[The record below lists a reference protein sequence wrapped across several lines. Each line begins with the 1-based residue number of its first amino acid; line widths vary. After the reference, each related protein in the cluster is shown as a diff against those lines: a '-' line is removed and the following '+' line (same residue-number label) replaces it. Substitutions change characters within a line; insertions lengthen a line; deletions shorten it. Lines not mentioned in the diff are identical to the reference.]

1 MHFDTDA
8 LQGQA
13 HRFMPKHLQ
22 ALMGK
27 AQAAINSGVD
37 DAMEGVARRTFL
49 KVSAASGFALGA
61 FPLVAA
67 AQRAGSATAPA
78 GLKPFEQPSAFVRID
93 ADGTVTV
100 TINRLEF
107 GQGVQTGLPM
117 ILAEELDADWSK
129 VRSVHGDAS
138 AAYADPLMGMHLTG
152 GSNSIKNSYTQYR
165 ELGARTRAMLVSAAA
180 AQWGVDA
187 SALRTSNGFVVGPG
201 GKKLGYGALAEAAMK
216 QAVPE
221 KVALKDPKQFRL
233 IGKPTGRLDA
243 QAKSSGQQDYG
254 IDVRLPGML
263 TAVVAR
269 PPVFGGKVKSL
280 DDSAAKAIKGVKAVL
295 RVPTDRGGE
304 GVAVVADGYWPAKLG
319 RDALKVEWDTSAV
332 GKPDSTALLA
342 QYREL
347 ATKPGLVAMQAD
359 MAPLA
364 GAAHKI
370 SAEFVFPY
378 LAHAPMEPPNCTIQL
393 DGDTAELWMG
403 TQMPGLD
410 AMAAAKTLGL
420 PPQNIQVHTQMA
432 GGGFG
437 RRAIPSSDYVVE
449 ACGVAKAVR
458 TAGISAP
465 VRTLWSREDDI
476 KGGYYRPMHVHRAEI
491 GFDAKGR
498 ILAWD
503 HTIVGQSIIKGSPFE
518 AFMVKNGIDATAIEG
533 MKEPYDV
540 PMKLSVHHPE
550 VNVPVLWWRSVG
562 STHTAYVMET
572 LIDEV
577 ARATQQDPV
586 AYRMALMGDKH
597 PRHKAA
603 LQLAVAQSGYGKKQL
618 APGRAWGVAVHE
630 SFESVVAYVVE
641 ASVKDGTPK
650 LHRVTAGVHCNLAIN
665 PKSVEAQVEG
675 SALMG
680 LSMCLPGA
688 AITLK
693 DGVVEQSNFGDFAVP
708 RITDMPQVTVHIVP
722 SADPPKGMGE
732 PGLPPLAPAFANAI
746 AQITGKTP
754 GERRF
759 KRAGWQ
765 QKTAPKRPHSPW
777 CWCWPR
783 AGASA
788 LRHRAAWC
796 TSCAPPW
803 ATKQC
808 WSTRWPPCAP
818 AACPGTWRM
827 QGTRAWAIR

>member
-1 MHFDTDA
+1 MHFEPHA

-13 HRFMPKHLQ
+13 QHFMPKHLQ
-22 ALMGK
+22 ALVDK
-27 AQAAINSGVD
+27 AQGAITSGAI
-37 DAMEGVARRTFL
+37 DASDGVARRTFL

-61 FPLVAA
+61 FPLVSAAQGAA
-67 AQRAGSATAPA
+67 AAAPA
-78 GLKPFEQPSAFVRID
+78 GLKPHEQPSAFVRID

-100 TINRLEF
+100 TINRLDF

-129 VRSVHGDAS
+129 VRSVHGDANP
-138 AAYADPLMGMHLTG
+138 AYADPAFGMHLTG

-165 ELGARTRAMLVSAAA
+165 ELGARTRAMLVGAAA

-216 QAVPE
+216 QPVPE
-221 KVALKDPKQFRL
+221 KVVLKDPKQFRL

-243 QAKSSGQQDYG
+243 KAKSSGQQDYG

-304 GVAVVADGYWPAKLG
+304 GVAIIADGYWPAKQG

-332 GKPDSTALLA
+332 TKPDTTALLA

-347 ATKPGLVAMQAD
+347 AAKPGNVAMQAD

-364 GAAHKI
+364 GAPHKI

-378 LAHAPMEPPNCTIQL
+378 LAHAPMEPLNCTVKL
-393 DGDTAELWMG
+393 DGDKAELWMG

-420 PPQNIQVHTQMA
+420 QPQNVKVNTQMA

-437 RRAIPSSDYVVE
+437 RRAIPTSDYVVE
-449 ACGVAKAVR
+449 ACGVAKAAH
-458 TAGISAP
+458 TAGITAP

-491 GFDAKGR
+491 GFDAKGK
-498 ILAWD
+498 ILAWE
-503 HTIVGQSIIKGSPFE
+503 HTIVGQSITKGSPFE
-518 AFMVKNGIDATAIEG
+518 AFMIKNGIDATAVEG

-540 PMKLSVHHPE
+540 PMKLSVHHPD

-562 STHTAYVMET
+562 STHTAYAMET

-577 ARATQQDPV
+577 ARTTKQDPV
-586 AYRMALMGDKH
+586 AYRLALMGDKH

-603 LQLAVAQSGYGKKQL
+603 LQLAVAQSGYGKKKL
-618 APGRAWGVAVHE
+618 AAGRAWGVAVHE

-650 LHRVTAGVHCNLAIN
+650 LHSITAGVHCNLVVN
-665 PKSVEAQVEG
+665 PKSVEAQVQG
-675 SALMG
+675 AALMG
-680 LSMCLPGA
+680 LGTCLPGA

-693 DGVVEQSNFGDFAVP
+693 DGVVEQSNFGDYAVP
-708 RITDMPQVTVHIVP
+708 RITDMPQLTVHIVP

-754 GERRF
+754 RELPF
-759 KRAGWQ
+759 KVA
-765 QKTAPKRPHSPW
+765 
-777 CWCWPR
+777 
-783 AGASA
+783 
-788 LRHRAAWC
+788 
-796 TSCAPPW
+796 
-803 ATKQC
+803 
-808 WSTRWPPCAP
+808 
-818 AACPGTWRM
+818 
-827 QGTRAWAIR
+827 